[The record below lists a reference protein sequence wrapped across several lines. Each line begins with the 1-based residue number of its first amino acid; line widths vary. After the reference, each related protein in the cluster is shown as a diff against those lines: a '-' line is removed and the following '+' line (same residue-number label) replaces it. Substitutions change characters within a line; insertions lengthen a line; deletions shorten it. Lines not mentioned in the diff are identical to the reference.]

1 MAVGRLPSA
10 PSKKLA
16 AIIIYSTL
24 FPFPRAS
31 FPSLSLFLAVLAPM
45 AVPLRSLRW
54 WCMLPTVVVVVVV
67 VAMVMVVA
75 SNPIL
80 GRAPRFTTME
90 AIET

>member
-1 MAVGRLPSA
+1 VAVGRLPSA

-31 FPSLSLFLAVLAPM
+31 FSSLSLFLAVLAPV

-54 WCMLPTVVVVVVV
+54 WCTLLMVLVVLVVV
-67 VAMVMVVA
+67 VAMVVA